1 MIVREESPIA
11 KPITL
16 TSAKRKLGGAKNT
29 VTFISDDFD
38 NPMTLMNDN
47 KPIEAAVGDMLRER
61 GLVLATAESCTGGL
75 IGERITSVAGSSDYY
90 AGGVIAYSN
99 AAKTA
104 LLNVDEAVLAEHGA
118 VSAPAAEAMAAGA
131 LAQLNA
137 DIAVSTTGIAGPAGG
152 SEDKPVGLV
161 YIGLALCGQPAT
173 ARKCIFE
180 GNRKD
185 VQMAASQTAFEMIQH
200 CLVSE

>member
-1 MIVREESPIA
+1 MS
-11 KPITL
+11 
-16 TSAKRKLGGAKNT
+16 N
-29 VTFISDDFD
+29 
-38 NPMTLMNDN
+38 N
-47 KPIEAAVGDMLRER
+47 KPIEAAVGGMLRER

-75 IGERITSVAGSSDYY
+75 IGERVTSVAGSSDYY

-99 AAKTA
+99 AVKTA

-118 VSAPAAEAMAAGA
+118 VSIPVAEAMAAGV

-161 YIGLALCGQPAT
+161 YIGLDLRGQPAT
-173 ARKCIFE
+173 CRKFIFE

-185 VQMAASQTAFEMIQH
+185 VQMAASQAAFEMIQH
-200 CLVSE
+200 YLVSE